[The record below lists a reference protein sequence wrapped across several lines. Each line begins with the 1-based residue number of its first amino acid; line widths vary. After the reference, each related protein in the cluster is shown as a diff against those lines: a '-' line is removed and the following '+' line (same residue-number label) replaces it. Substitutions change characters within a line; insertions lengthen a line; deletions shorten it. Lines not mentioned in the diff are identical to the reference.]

1 MRKKEV
7 LVMKRIVI
15 LALTAALLCGILC
28 GCTPSGKEKLD
39 PSVKPVPVIP
49 NQTRPRPTV
58 PIETIPRP
66 TDDADYHL
74 PPGERPTVVPEIK

>member
-1 MRKKEV
+1 
-7 LVMKRIVI
+7 MKRIAI
-15 LALTAALLCGILC
+15 LILTAALLCGFLC
-28 GCTPSGKEKLD
+28 GCTPARTEDSSPTQNPIPL
-39 PSVKPVPVIP
+39 IP

-74 PPGERPTVVPEIK
+74 PPGERPTVVPEVK